1 MKHLFE
7 RNGMYKGYEIVD
19 TNTVKVSRGI
29 HGKEETEQA
38 VYLNRDELV
47 LLISEID
54 RDNLESEE

>member
-1 MKHLFE
+1 
-7 RNGMYKGYEIVD
+7 MYKGYEIVD
-19 TNTVKVSRGI
+19 ANTVKVSRGI

-38 VYLNRDELV
+38 VYLNRDELM

>member
-1 MKHLFE
+1 MKLLFE

-19 TNTVKVSRGI
+19 ANTVKVSRGV
-29 HGKEETEQA
+29 HGKEETEQS